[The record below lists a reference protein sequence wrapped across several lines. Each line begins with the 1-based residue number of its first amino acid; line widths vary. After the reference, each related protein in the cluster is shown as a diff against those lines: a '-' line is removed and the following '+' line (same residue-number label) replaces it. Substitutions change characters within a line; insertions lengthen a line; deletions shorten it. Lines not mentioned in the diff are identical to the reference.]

1 MSTIIENIGQDSD
14 LDIRHTKDLDLI
26 DYLLI
31 VLALGVLLFGASAV
45 FGNHLSGKT
54 RTPVSTASNR

>member
-31 VLALGVLLFGASAV
+31 VLAFGVLLFGASAV
-45 FGNHLSGKT
+45 FGHLSGKA